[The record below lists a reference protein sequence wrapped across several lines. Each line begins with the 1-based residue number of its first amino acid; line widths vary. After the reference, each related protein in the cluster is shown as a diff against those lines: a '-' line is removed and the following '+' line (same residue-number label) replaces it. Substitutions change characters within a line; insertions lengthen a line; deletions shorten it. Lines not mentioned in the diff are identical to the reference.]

1 MAYYYNNM
9 LNSSDNKQP
18 ANETVWLILT
28 KVTLMP
34 DIKYTSS
41 SSTYIK
47 YKTRQNFSTMVEVE
61 KVFFEK
67 RVTFRGLPEG
77 RK

>member
-1 MAYYYNNM
+1 MVYYYNNM
-9 LNSSDNKQP
+9 LNSSDNKQH
-18 ANETVWLILT
+18 ANETVWMILT

-61 KVFFEK
+61 KVSFEK

>member
-1 MAYYYNNM
+1 M

-34 DIKYTSS
+34 DIKYTLS
-41 SSTYIK
+41 SSTYI
-47 YKTRQNFSTMVEVE
+47 KTRQNFSTMVEVE
-61 KVFFEK
+61 KVSFEN